1 MDRILKIYELLS
13 KDEVNN
19 LITIIPKLEAF
30 LEYIDKDEIYK
41 FNNSDVKFIFTIEQI
56 SKLSSEYELTITDKY
71 LVINK

>member
-19 LITIIPKLEAF
+19 LIAIIPKLETF
-30 LEYIDKDEIYK
+30 LEYIDKDVIYK
-41 FNNSDVKFIFTIEQI
+41 FCNDGVKFVFTIEQI